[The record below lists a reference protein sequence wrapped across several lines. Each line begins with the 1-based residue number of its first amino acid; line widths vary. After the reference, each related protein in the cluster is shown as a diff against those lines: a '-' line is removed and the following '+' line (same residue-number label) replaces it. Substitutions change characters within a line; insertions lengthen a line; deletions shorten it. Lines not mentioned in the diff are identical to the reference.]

1 MLFLGDRDVSNNIFD
16 MAFKQ
21 IRHNKHPHIVV
32 FTDRRDIWEEFAVK
46 DGWRSY
52 SILDGIMD
60 AYIENIKITAKNQS
74 KRSVFGRVLM
84 IVDLDMKEI
93 YQNPGLRELV
103 YNNRH
108 YSLDTVIF
116 AEEDI
121 RLPEDVVD
129 RMDYSVITNHS
140 ERSMVCYSDS
150 VFSFINDEVM
160 KNNFNGLYK
169 RYADDDFSGMV
180 IDVKCDDLNKLY
192 YVSIL

>member
-1 MLFLGDRDVSNNIFD
+1 
-16 MAFKQ
+16 
-21 IRHNKHPHIVV
+21 
-32 FTDRRDIWEEFAVK
+32 
-46 DGWRSY
+46 
-52 SILDGIMD
+52 
-60 AYIENIKITAKNQS
+60 
-74 KRSVFGRVLM
+74 
-84 IVDLDMKEI
+84 
-93 YQNPGLRELV
+93 V

-150 VFSFINDEVM
+150 VFNFINDEVM
-160 KNNFNGLYK
+160 KNNFNRLYK

-180 IDVKCDDLNKLY
+180 IDMKCGDLDKKLY